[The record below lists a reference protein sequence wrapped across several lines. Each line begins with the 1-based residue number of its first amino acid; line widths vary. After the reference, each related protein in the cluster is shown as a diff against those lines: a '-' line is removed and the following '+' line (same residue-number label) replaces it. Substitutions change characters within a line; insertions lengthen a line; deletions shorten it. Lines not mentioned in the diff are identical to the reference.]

1 VHYPGVTRRNPL
13 ASASTVAWVL
23 PGLSLVAAAVVAGH
37 PRHQLLGIATLDVL
51 EEPLRAD
58 ATQDRGAAS
67 VVSHHDLPA
76 TLLEVEPF
84 GSPSHPPSVCRARTA
99 VVLVCDPYIG
109 QMNALDRFSLTGRVA
124 VVTGGTR
131 GLGAGFA
138 RALGDAGAAVV
149 LVGRDAAAADE
160 VLGALRD
167 NDIRADFV
175 AADVT
180 VAADVQ
186 RVLDAT
192 LSLHGRVDV
201 LVNNAGACVHA
212 PALDVTPEDWRAVM
226 DVNVDA
232 VWTCSQTFGRQ
243 FVEQGSGS
251 IVNIGSMSGFIV
263 NRPQWQPAYNASKA
277 AVHHLTR
284 SLAAE
289 WAPHGVRVN
298 ALAPGYIK
306 TDMSPVDDP
315 KFRQHW
321 IEDAPMQ
328 RYGTVEEL
336 APAVIFLASDAS
348 SFVTGSV
355 LVADGGY
362 TAF

>member
-1 VHYPGVTRRNPL
+1 MNVM
-13 ASASTVAWVL
+13 
-23 PGLSLVAAAVVAGH
+23 
-37 PRHQLLGIATLDVL
+37 
-51 EEPLRAD
+51 
-58 ATQDRGAAS
+58 DR
-67 VVSHHDLPA
+67 
-76 TLLEVEPF
+76 F
-84 GSPSHPPSVCRARTA
+84 
-99 VVLVCDPYIG
+99 
-109 QMNALDRFSLTGRVA
+109 ALDGRVA

-138 RALGDAGAAVV
+138 AALADAGARVAI
-149 LVGRDAAAADE
+149 LGRDADA
-160 VLGALRD
+160 G
-167 NDIRADFV
+167 RAVVEQLHQAGRTARFI

-180 VAADVQ
+180 REPEVGRALAE
-186 RVLDAT
+186 T
-192 LSLHGRVDV
+192 LEAFDRVDI

-212 PALDVTPEDWRAVM
+212 PALEVTAEDWRRVM
-226 DVNVDA
+226 DVNLDA
-232 VWTCSQTFGRQ
+232 VWTCSQVFGRH
-243 FVEQGSGS
+243 FVAQRSGT
-251 IVNIGSMSGFIV
+251 IVNIGSMSGIIV

-289 WAPHGVRVN
+289 WAPFGVRVN

-306 TDMSPVDDP
+306 TDMSPVDEP
-315 KFRQHW
+315 KFRRHW

-328 RYGTVEEL
+328 RYGTVQEL
-336 APAVIFLASDAS
+336 APAVVFLASDAS

>member
-1 VHYPGVTRRNPL
+1 MG
-13 ASASTVAWVL
+13 A
-23 PGLSLVAAAVVAGH
+23 
-37 PRHQLLGIATLDVL
+37 L
-51 EEPLRAD
+51 E
-58 ATQDRGAAS
+58 
-67 VVSHHDLPA
+67 
-76 TLLEVEPF
+76 
-84 GSPSHPPSVCRARTA
+84 
-99 VVLVCDPYIG
+99 
-109 QMNALDRFSLTGRVA
+109 RFSLSGRVA

-138 RALGDAGAAVV
+138 AALGDAGAAVV
-149 LVGRDAAAADE
+149 LVGRDADAAE
-160 VLGALRD
+160 GVLQSLRD
-167 NDIRADFV
+167 NGIRAEFV
-175 AADVT
+175 QADVT
-180 VAADVQ
+180 VPADVE
-186 RVLDAT
+186 RVLTTT
-192 LSLHGRVDV
+192 LDHFGRADI

-212 PALDVTPEDWRAVM
+212 PALDVTPEDWRSVM
-226 DVNVDA
+226 DVNLDA
-232 VWTCSQTFGRQ
+232 VWTCSQVFGRH
-243 FVEQGSGS
+243 FVEQGTGT

-289 WAPHGVRVN
+289 WAPYGVRVN

-315 KFRQHW
+315 AFRQHW

-336 APAVIFLASDAS
+336 APAVVFLASDAS

-362 TAF
+362 TTF